1 VAHAETEPIHGG
13 NAKVGLPRL
22 QSGTSPQHL
31 LLTLLGDYW
40 YGRQEHL
47 PSAALVAIA
56 EEFGVSAVGARAA
69 LSRLARRG
77 LLESSKIG
85 RRTYYGLTAHAAEV
99 LTEGAHHIML
109 FGLRTLPWDGGWTVA
124 AFSLPEEQRD
134 LRHVVRTRLRW
145 LGFAPLYDGVWVSPR
160 VSADDAE
167 QVLASLNVTGATV
180 FHTSGGIRG
189 RSPIEA
195 WDLADLRAA
204 YQDFIAKFGPLLARI
219 RQGSVG
225 TTDALLARTSVM
237 DTWRVFP
244 GLDPELPA
252 EVLPADWPR
261 SRARDVF
268 VEVYDT
274 LGPLAEIRIRQV
286 LAEFAPELADFVRH
300 HTTRVAAML
309 DR

>member
-1 VAHAETEPIHGG
+1 MVHVGTEPARS
-13 NAKVGLPRL
+13 NATKVGLPRL

-40 YGRQEHL
+40 YGRAEHL

-85 RRTYYGLTAHAAEV
+85 RRTYYGLTEHAAEV
-99 LTEGAHHIML
+99 LTEGAQHIMM
-109 FGLRTLPWDGGWTVA
+109 FGVRTLPWDGGWTVA

-160 VSADDAE
+160 VSADAAE
-167 QVLASLNVTGATV
+167 RVLDELNVTGATV
-180 FHTSGGIRG
+180 FRSASGIRG
-189 RSPIEA
+189 RSPIAA
-195 WDLADLRAA
+195 WDLADLRTA
-204 YQDFIAKFGPLLARI
+204 YEDFIAKFEPLLTRI
-219 RQGSVG
+219 RLGSVG

-261 SRARDVF
+261 ARAREVF

-286 LAEFAPELADFVRH
+286 LAEFAADLAGFVRH
-300 HTTRVAAML
+300 HTTSSVFDAP
-309 DR
+309 